1 MSDLFIA
8 LVSLLLGYVLAIPQH
23 GRENILQS
31 RLMVLEDENY
41 LSYGGYCL
49 RRA

>member
-8 LVSLLLGYVLAIPQH
+8 LVSSILGYVLAISQH
-23 GRENILQS
+23 GRKNIMQS
-31 RLMVLEDENY
+31 RLMVLVDENY